1 MLSCSN
7 NLYIADEIQEIVDN
21 SSISNPRL
29 LAMLKSLVSDNE
41 KIYSIN
47 TMVLQYKE
55 GNLSENDLLIS
66 FNKYIA
72 SATSVVE

>member
-7 NLYIADEIQEIVDN
+7 NLYIADEIQELVDN
-21 SSISNPRL
+21 NSISNKRL
-29 LAMLKSLVSDNE
+29 LDMLKSLVSDNE
-41 KIYSIN
+41 KIYTIN
-47 TMVLQYKE
+47 TMVLKYKE
-55 GNLSENDLLIS
+55 GELSEKDLLIS

>member
-21 SSISNPRL
+21 GSISNPRL
-29 LAMLKSLVSDNE
+29 LTMLKSLVLDNE